1 MAVYRQKWIGS
12 MKVGDQQENRAW
24 ADNDDEPDE
33 GSPEWRNKRAAE
45 RLARDEAIVAAGGER
60 FYAVSV

>member
-1 MAVYRQKWIGS
+1 

-60 FYAVSV
+60 FYAERV